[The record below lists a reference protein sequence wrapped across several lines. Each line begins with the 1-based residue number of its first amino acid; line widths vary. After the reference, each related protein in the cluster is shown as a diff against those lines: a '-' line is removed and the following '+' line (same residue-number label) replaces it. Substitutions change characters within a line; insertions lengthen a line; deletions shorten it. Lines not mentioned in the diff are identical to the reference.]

1 MSNYIKIPDIVR
13 YNQNLKAS
21 SKLIFGE
28 IWSLTS
34 KEGYCFATNGYLGK
48 IYGLSRTTISDCIS
62 QLNDEKYIKIV
73 YADGK
78 RRISLSNILSRKL
91 ETPTRKL
98 NTPLQE
104 NLKHINNNSN
114 NIIYNNNNSV
124 KSKKDFPQL
133 VIDSYEPL
141 CSLFPKKAIPK
152 TKAQKNSWLDC
163 IDKLDRLDG
172 YNPRKVYFIC
182 KKVRQDDFWK
192 DNFLSILKLRKND
205 NSGVKYIVKFEQRFA
220 KEINELEL

>member
-1 MSNYIKIPDIVR
+1 MSNYIKIPDFVR

-21 SKLIFGE
+21 SKLMFGE
-28 IWSLTS
+28 IWALTS
-34 KEGYCFATNGYLGK
+34 KEGYCFATNSYFANV
-48 IYGLSRTTISDCIS
+48 YGLSKTTISDCIS
-62 QLNDEKYIKIV
+62 QLHDEKLIEINYV
-73 YADGK
+73 SGS
-78 RRISLSNILSRKL
+78 RQISLPKTLSRKL
-91 ETPTRKL
+91 EAPSRKFE
-98 NTPLQE
+98 TPLQE
-104 NLKHINNNSN
+104 NLKHNNNNSN

-163 IDKLDRLDG
+163 IDKLDRIDG